1 MTTSSPAS
9 KTTRRPRRRRN
20 DGCLNFLTLVTV
32 IVILLLGGYFLL
44 VYLNPTS
51 PFNPFPPPSLPAVLV
66 IETPTAIPEAILPTA
81 TSGTTEIVATQT
93 PVEATAV
100 LAPTHTPIP
109 VIETPTVFYSNYPFA
124 LQSLPVSFPSAVFH
138 PESGCDWMGVA
149 GQVFDLSG
157 RPVIGLV
164 VRLGGSL
171 AGKPIDITTLT
182 GSASQW
188 YGESGYEFVL
198 GNEPTDATGSLWVQL
213 YDQGNIPISER
224 IKFDTFSDC
233 QRNLVLINFKQAK

>member
-1 MTTSSPAS
+1 MTTTPPAT
-9 KTTRRPRRRRN
+9 KTTRRPRRNRN
-20 DGCLNFLTLVTV
+20 DGCLNFLTLVTL
-32 IVILLLGGYFLL
+32 IGILLLGGFFLL

-51 PFNPFPPPSLPAVLV
+51 PINPFPPPSLPAVLV
-66 IETPTAIPEAILPTA
+66 LDTPTSIPEVIPPTA
-81 TSGTTEIVATQT
+81 TLETTVMEPTNT

-100 LAPTHTPIP
+100 LAPTNTPIP
-109 VIETPTVFYSNYPFA
+109 VVETPTVFYSNYPFA
-124 LQSLPVSFPSAVFH
+124 LQSLPVSFPSTVFH

-171 AGKPIDITTLT
+171 AGKSIDITTLT

-198 GNEPTDATGSLWVQL
+198 GNVPIDSTGSLWVQL

-224 IKFDTFSDC
+224 IKFDTFSNC
-233 QRNLVLINFKQAK
+233 QQNLVLVNFKQAK